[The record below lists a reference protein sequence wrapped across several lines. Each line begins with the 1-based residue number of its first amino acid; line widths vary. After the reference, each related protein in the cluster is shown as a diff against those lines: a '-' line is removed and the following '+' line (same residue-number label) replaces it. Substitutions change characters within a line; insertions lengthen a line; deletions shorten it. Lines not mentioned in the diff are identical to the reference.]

1 MNEMELLSS
10 IIQLASWTPV
20 VTGDGT
26 GMNLV
31 EIFWGADI
39 IVQSVLVLL
48 LSMSVMSWGI
58 IVLKVR
64 LFKRAE
70 RENEQ
75 FLERFW
81 ESRNLSELYSELTGD
96 KKIQG
101 PPVDMVFRSAYLEF
115 SKLKID
121 DVSRA
126 REASNSSTVV
136 EGTETIERAI
146 KKAAASELSR
156 LERFLSFLATT
167 GSTAPF
173 IGLFGTVWGIMIAFR
188 RIGQS
193 GSASLAVVA
202 PGISEALI
210 ATAVGLFAAI
220 PAVIAYNHFVSRLRE
235 VNGDLDSFATDLL
248 NLLSRYI
255 WKKRSGR

>member
-1 MNEMELLSS
+1 MELISL
-10 IIQLASWTPV
+10 INQFAYLAPG

-26 GMNLV
+26 GMNLI
-31 EIFWGADI
+31 EIFREADI

-48 LSMSVMSWGI
+48 LAMSVMSWGI
-58 IVLKVR
+58 IVFKVR
-64 LFKRAE
+64 LFRRAE
-70 RENEQ
+70 RENEL

-81 ESRNLSELYSELTGD
+81 ESRNLGEFYSELAGD
-96 KKIQG
+96 KKAHG

-121 DVSRA
+121 DVSRS
-126 REASNSSTVV
+126 REVSNSGAVV

-188 RIGQS
+188 RIGQT

>member
-1 MNEMELLSS
+1 MNKMELLSS
-10 IIQLASWTPV
+10 MIPLASLAPTAA
-20 VTGDGT
+20 GDGT

-31 EIFWGADI
+31 EIFGEADI

-48 LSMSVMSWGI
+48 LSMSVVSWGI

-70 RENEQ
+70 RENER

-81 ESRNLSELYSELTGD
+81 ESRNLGELYNELAAD
-96 KKIQG
+96 KKVQG

-121 DVSRA
+121 DKSRPQD
-126 REASNSSTVV
+126 ASNAGVGQ

-156 LERFLSFLATT
+156 LERFLGFLATT

-188 RIGQS
+188 RIGQT